1 MSREY
6 FVSQSLQICQVD
18 CCMPTHLTREGK
30 VLAPKKTRSRN
41 VEQDI
46 PQIREERPFVA
57 FIVSPPVRVNS
68 HHFWLYD
75 ILNQK
80 GVSLAVNLSGI
91 VIAGFLVLEQLL
103 KFINDSLTLVE
114 GNPDFSEIHFNDG
127 VSLSLVVN
135 GQTLLP
141 GVAETRW
148 LFKGH
153 EHSQNGSDNVI
164 IHFCRMCLL
173 KHKITCCQ

>member
-1 MSREY
+1 MLYPHTPDQGGEGTCPKEDAFQECRAGYPTNNRRTSFCRLCCKPTSKGQ
-6 FVSQSLQICQVD
+6 FV
-18 CCMPTHLTREGK
+18 
-30 VLAPKKTRSRN
+30 
-41 VEQDI
+41 
-46 PQIREERPFVA
+46 PFSG
-57 FIVSPPVRVNS
+57 F
-68 HHFWLYD
+68 YD

-91 VIAGFLVLEQLL
+91 VVTGFLVLEQLL

-127 VSLSLVVN
+127 VSVSLVVN

-148 LFKGH
+148 VFKGH

-164 IHFCRMCLL
+164 IHFCSMFLL